1 MAIVVGRPGSI
12 KLLRLSGKIS
22 KCQVL
27 LCRTVKPIE

>member
-12 KLLRLSGKIS
+12 KLSGKIS